1 MSPDLDPQR
10 GSGLFG
16 TLMGFTVFMLLMIA
30 AVQVLFSLHAT
41 TVVTSAAFDAAR
53 LVAGY
58 DSVADRCAA
67 TEAAESSLRQRLRR
81 YLEHGTVTLSWT
93 CSDPETVRLAV
104 ERTIRP
110 SCRGRCEASLVW
122 GASSALWKS
131 AARTCGEPP

>member
-30 AVQVLFSLHAT
+30 AVQVLFNLHAT

-67 TEAAESSLRQRLRR
+67 IEAAESSLRQRLRR

-104 ERTIRP
+104 RADHPTVLPGPLRGLAGLGRLERTVEVR
-110 SCRGRCEASLVW
+110 SEDLR
-122 GASSALWKS
+122 
-131 AARTCGEPP
+131 

>member
-1 MSPDLDPQR
+1 MGRDLDPRR

-16 TLMGFTVFMLLMIA
+16 TLMGFTVFMLLLIA

-67 TEAAESSLRQRLRR
+67 TEAAESSLRQRLGR
-81 YLEHGTVTLSWT
+81 YLERGTVTLSWT
-93 CSDPETVRLAV
+93 CNDPETVRLAV
-104 ERTIRP
+104 RADHPAVLPGPLRGLAGLGRLERIVEVR
-110 SCRGRCEASLVW
+110 SEDLR
-122 GASSALWKS
+122 
-131 AARTCGEPP
+131 